1 MRHVDAAWPSLELE
15 IGGVRASFR
24 GSIDRIDVDPTGR
37 RAFLYDY
44 KTGSTNA
51 YGGLKDDPVMAG
63 KHVQLM
69 LYRRAVLAALPE
81 VEDVEGVYWFMTS
94 RGEFKMLP
102 TDPPPVGDRRL
113 IDILETT
120 ARGMQAGAF
129 PQVPGDET
137 VRPGK

>member
-1 MRHVDAAWPSLELE
+1 
-15 IGGVRASFR
+15 IGGISASFR
-24 GSIDRIDVDPTGR
+24 GSIDRIDLDPSGR

-51 YGGLKDDPVMAG
+51 YGRLNDDPVMAG

-81 VEDVEGVYWFMTS
+81 VEDASGVYWFITS

-102 TDPPPVGDRRL
+102 GEQPIDGDSRL
-113 IDILETT
+113 VDVLETS
-120 ARGMQAGAF
+120 
-129 PQVPGDET
+129 
-137 VRPGK
+137 

>member
-1 MRHVDAAWPSLELE
+1 LRGMRC
-15 IGGVRASFR
+15 SFR
-24 GSIDRIDVDPTGR
+24 VSSDRIDLDRTGR

-51 YGGLKDDPVMAG
+51 YGDLNHDPVMAG

-81 VEDVEGVYWFMTS
+81 VEDVEGRYWFITS

-102 TDPPPVGDRRL
+102 AESVVDADARL
-113 IDILETT
+113 INVLETT
-120 ARGMQAGAF
+120 ARGMRAGAF
-129 PQVPGDET
+129 PQI
-137 VRPGK
+137 